1 MGKWI
6 FGVYSEHVVYNTVHI
21 SIEKK
26 CFFIMQ
32 IVGIVWGS
40 NSPYEEVDSGSAQRV
55 NQLSDGGNILSTG
68 VHLSALVE

>member
-1 MGKWI
+1 
-6 FGVYSEHVVYNTVHI
+6 
-21 SIEKK
+21 
-26 CFFIMQ
+26 MQ
-32 IVGIVWGS
+32 NVGIVWGS